1 MTGGGEETGIEGIE
15 AWLCAWLDTWLCMG
29 EGYISWGGDTLKG
42 LAGAGDTGGIGD
54 MGDMGAPM
62 PNPGSAIRFGID
74 ITWELTSKF
83 KAP

>member
-42 LAGAGDTGGIGD
+42 LAGAGETGGI
-54 MGDMGAPM
+54 GDMGAPM

-74 ITWELTSKF
+74 IRWELTSKF